1 MTALFLYD
9 DERARTF
16 EPFALTRPASSLRI
30 GALLS
35 RDRWTRACGVAPT
48 GLVVSPGLEDFE
60 EHGSPPSASELPA
73 GAIVAN
79 ARCAVSLTPAVRDAD
94 VWMCDGRVAAVK
106 LERGVRLS
114 MLADGRVPL
123 EELARDGAS
132 VATIGGRWV
141 DEVWHLITNLLVQ
154 LAEDVATLG
163 PELSCE
169 APPPHATVIGAHQV
183 FVERGATIEPYVV
196 LDVSAGPILVRRGAT
211 ERAFTRMVGPCLVDG
226 GSTLLGAR
234 IHGCSI
240 GESSIIH
247 GELSETV
254 VLGHSNKSHDGF
266 VGHSY
271 LGRWVNLGAGTI
283 TSNLKN
289 TYGTVPLWTPDGLRD
304 TGALKLGTLFGDHV
318 KTAIGLR
325 LTTGTVIGAG
335 ANVFG
340 GVMPP
345 KHVAPFSWGDG
356 RSRDRYQ
363 IDKFLEVASRA
374 MARRHVSLSDRGR
387 QHMKRVFARAEQET
401 G

>member
-9 DERARTF
+9 DERARAF
-16 EPFALTRPASSLRI
+16 EPFALTRPVSSLRI

-35 RDRWTRACGVAPT
+35 RDRWARAYGVAAAGFIASPT
-48 GLVVSPGLEDFE
+48 HEDFE
-60 EHGSPPSASELPA
+60 EGGSPPAAHEMPA
-73 GAIVAN
+73 GAILAN
-79 ARCAVSLTPAVRDAD
+79 ARCAVSLTDAGRDAD

-106 LERGVRLS
+106 LERSVRLS

-123 EELARDGAS
+123 EELVRDGAT

-141 DEVWHLITNLLVQ
+141 DEVWHLVTDLLVQ
-154 LAEDVATLG
+154 LGEDVATLG
-163 PELSCE
+163 PELTSE
-169 APPPHATVIGAHQV
+169 TPAHATVIGAHPV
-183 FVERGATIEPYVV
+183 FIERGATVEPQVV

-211 ERAFTRMVGPCLVDG
+211 VRAFTRMVGPCVVDG
-226 GSTLLGAR
+226 GSTILGSR

-240 GESSIIH
+240 GESSVIH
-247 GELSETV
+247 GEMSETV

-289 TYGTVPLWTPDGLRD
+289 TYGTVPLWTPQGLRD
-304 TGALKLGTLFGDHV
+304 TGAVKLGTMFGDHA
-318 KTAIGLR
+318 KTGIGLR
-325 LTTGTVIGAG
+325 LTTGTVIGVG

-340 GVMPP
+340 AATPP
-345 KHVAPFSWGDG
+345 KYVPPFSWGDG
-356 RSRDRYQ
+356 RSRETYQ

-374 MARRHVSLSDRGR
+374 MARRQVTFSDRGR
-387 QHMKRVFARAEQET
+387 QHMKRVFDRAQSET

>member
-9 DERARTF
+9 DERARAF
-16 EPFALTRPASSLRI
+16 EPLALTRPVSSLRI

-35 RDRWTRACGVAPT
+35 RDRWARAYGVVPA
-48 GLVVSPGLEDFE
+48 GLVVSHALEDFE
-60 EHGSPPSASELPA
+60 EDGSPPTATELPA
-73 GAIVAN
+73 GAILAN
-79 ARCAVSLTPAVRDAD
+79 ARCAVAVTPVVRDAD

-123 EELARDGAS
+123 EELARDGAR

-141 DEVWHLITNLLVQ
+141 DEVWHLITDLLVQ
-154 LAEDVATLG
+154 LGEDVGTLG
-163 PELSCE
+163 SELSCE
-169 APPPHATVIGAHQV
+169 TPPPATVIGTHQV

-196 LDVSAGPILVRRGAT
+196 LDVTAGPILVRRGAT
-211 ERAFTRMVGPCLVDG
+211 VRAFTRMVGPCVVG
-226 GSTLLGAR
+226 AGSTVLGAR

-240 GESSIIH
+240 GESSIVH

-289 TYGTVPLWTPDGLRD
+289 TYGTVPLWTPEGLRD
-304 TGALKLGTLFGDHV
+304 TGVVKLGTLFGDHV
-318 KTAIGLR
+318 KTGIGLR

-340 GVMPP
+340 AAMPP
-345 KHVAPFSWGDG
+345 KYVPPFSWGDG
-356 RSRDRYQ
+356 RSRETYQ

-374 MARRHVSLSDRGR
+374 MARRGVGLSDRGR
-387 QHMKRVFARAEQET
+387 RHMKRVFARAQPET

>member
-16 EPFALTRPASSLRI
+16 EPFALTRPVSSLRI

-35 RDRWTRACGVAPT
+35 RDRWARAYDVAPA
-48 GLVVSPGLEDFE
+48 GVVVSPALDDFE
-60 EHGSPPSASELPA
+60 EDGAPPTATELAA
-73 GAIVAN
+73 GAVLAN
-79 ARCAVSLTPAVRDAD
+79 ARCAVCLTPAVQDAD

-106 LERGVRLS
+106 LERGVRLA

-123 EELARDGAS
+123 EELARDGGS

-141 DEVWHLITNLLVQ
+141 DEVWHLITDLLVQ
-154 LAEDVATLG
+154 LGEDIGALG

-169 APPPHATVIGAHQV
+169 TPPHATVIGTHRV
-183 FVERGATIEPYVV
+183 FVERGATLEPYVV

-211 ERAFTRMVGPCLVDG
+211 VRAFTRIVGPCVVDT
-226 GSTLLGAR
+226 GSTVLGAR

-240 GESSIIH
+240 GEASIVH

-289 TYGTVPLWTPDGLRD
+289 TYGTVPVWTPEGLRD
-304 TGALKLGTLFGDHV
+304 TGVLKLGTMFGDHV
-318 KTAIGLR
+318 KTGIGLR
-325 LTTGTVIGAG
+325 LTTGSVVGAG

-340 GVMPP
+340 AAVPP
-345 KHVAPFSWGDG
+345 KYVPPFSWGDG
-356 RSRDRYQ
+356 RSHDRYQ

-387 QHMKRVFARAEQET
+387 QHIKRVFARAQQET

>member
-9 DERARTF
+9 DERARAF
-16 EPFALTRPASSLRI
+16 EPFALTRPTSSLRM

-35 RDRWTRACGVAPT
+35 RDRWARAFGVAPA
-48 GLVVSPGLEDFE
+48 GLVVSPTLEDFE
-60 EHGSPPSASELPA
+60 EDGSPPGATELPA
-73 GAIVAN
+73 GAVLAN
-79 ARCAVSLTPAVRDAD
+79 ARCAVSVMPVTGDAD

-123 EELARDGAS
+123 EELARDGAR

-141 DEVWHLITNLLVQ
+141 DEVWHLITDLLVQ
-154 LAEDVATLG
+154 LTEDVGTLG

-169 APPPHATVIGAHQV
+169 VPPHATVIGTRPV

-211 ERAFTRMVGPCLVDG
+211 VRAFTRMVGPCVVDV
-226 GSTLLGAR
+226 GSTVLGAR

-289 TYGTVPLWTPDGLRD
+289 TYGTVPLWTPGGLRD
-304 TGALKLGTLFGDHV
+304 SGAVKLGTMFGDHV
-318 KTAIGLR
+318 KTGIGLR
-325 LTTGTVIGAG
+325 LTTGSVIGAG

-340 GVMPP
+340 AAMPP
-345 KHVAPFSWGDG
+345 KHVPPFSWGDG

-374 MARRHVSLSDRGR
+374 MARRDVRLSDRGR
-387 QHMKRVFARAEQET
+387 QHLARVFARAQQEV